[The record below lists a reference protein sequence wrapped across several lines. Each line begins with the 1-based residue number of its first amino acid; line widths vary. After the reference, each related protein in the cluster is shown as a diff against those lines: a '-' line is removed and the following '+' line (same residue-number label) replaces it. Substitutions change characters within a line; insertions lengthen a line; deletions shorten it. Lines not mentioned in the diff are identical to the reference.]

1 MDLLEYQARE
11 LFESF
16 GVPVLPGV
24 VATTSAGARD
34 AFGQLNSDVAVVKA
48 QVRVG
53 GRGKAGGVKLVRSAD
68 EAESTASDILALVI
82 KDLPVDAVMLSP
94 GAEIA
99 AEYYFSILLDRTAG
113 TYLAMCS
120 VEGGIDIETL
130 AVERPEALVKLP
142 LDPIKGITAEVAE
155 EIVDKAGFEDAD
167 RARVAAVL
175 QKLWTVFRESDAT
188 LVEVNPL
195 VKVASGDIL
204 ALDAKITLDE
214 NAEFRHDTWGDYRE
228 TSAAVDLER
237 QAREL
242 DLNYVKLDGSVGVI
256 GNGAGLVMSTLDV
269 VERAGREL
277 PGHPKPANF
286 LDIGGGASSTVMA
299 NGLRIIMSDPQVR
312 AVLVN
317 VFGGIT
323 ACNDVAQGI
332 VSALEVLGD
341 EATQPIVVR
350 LDGNS
355 VEVGKAI
362 LTEANH
368 PLIRVE
374 STMDGAAAAVAKLA
388 SERS

>member
-16 GVPVLPGV
+16 NVPVLPGV
-24 VATTSAGARD
+24 VSTTPAGARD
-34 AFGQLNSDVAVVKA
+34 AFAQLNSPVAVVKA
-48 QVRVG
+48 QVRAG
-53 GRGKAGGVKLVRSAD
+53 GRGKAGGVKLVRSAQ
-68 EAESTASDILALVI
+68 EAQSAAATILDLVI
-82 KDLPVDAVMLSP
+82 KDLPVDAIMMSP
-94 GAEIA
+94 GADIV

-113 TYLAMCS
+113 SYLAMCS

-130 AVERPEALVKLP
+130 AVERPEALVKVL
-142 LDPIKGITAEVAE
+142 LDPVVGITGDVALD
-155 EIVDKAGFEDAD
+155 IVNRAGFEAGD
-167 RARVAAVL
+167 RPQVAAVL

-195 VKVASGDIL
+195 VKVADGRIL
-204 ALDAKITLDE
+204 ALDAKVTLDE
-214 NAEFRHDTWGDYRE
+214 NAEFRHEGWGDYHE
-228 TSAAVDLER
+228 TSGSVDLER

-242 DLNYVKLDGSVGVI
+242 DLNYVKLDGNVGVI

-277 PGHPKPANF
+277 PGRPKPANF

-299 NGLRIIMSDPQVR
+299 NGLRIIMSDPQVK

-332 VSALEVLGD
+332 VAALEVLGD
-341 EATQPIVVR
+341 EAKLPIVVR

-362 LTEANH
+362 LREADH

-388 SERS
+388 SERD

>member
-24 VATTSAGARD
+24 VATTPAGARD

-48 QVRVG
+48 QVRAG

-68 EAESTASDILALVI
+68 EAESTASDILNLVI
-82 KDLPVDAVMLSP
+82 KDLSVDAVMLSP
-94 GAEIA
+94 GADIV

-130 AVERPEALVKLP
+130 AVDRPEALVKLP
-142 LDPIKGITAEVAE
+142 LDPIQGITADVARD
-155 EIVDKAGFEDAD
+155 IVEKAGFEAAD
-167 RARVAAVL
+167 RDDVAAVL
-175 QKLWTVFRESDAT
+175 QKLWTVFHESDAT

-195 VKVASGDIL
+195 VKVASGEIL
-204 ALDAKITLDE
+204 ALDAKVTLDE
-214 NAEFRHDTWGDYRE
+214 NAEFRHDTWGDYHE

-242 DLNYVKLDGSVGVI
+242 DLNYVKLDGNVGVI

-269 VERAGREL
+269 VERAGKEL

-332 VSALEVLGD
+332 VAALEVLGD

>member
-16 GVPVLPGV
+16 GVPVLAGV
-24 VATTSAGARD
+24 VATTPAQARD
-34 AFGQLNSDVAVVKA
+34 AFGQLDSEVAVVKA
-48 QVRVG
+48 QVRAG

-68 EAESTASDILALVI
+68 EAESTAANILDLVI

-94 GAEIA
+94 GAEIK
-99 AEYYFSILLDRTAG
+99 EEFYFSILLDRTAG
-113 TYLAMCS
+113 SYLAMCS

-130 AVERPEALVKLP
+130 AVERPDALVKLL
-142 LDPIKGITAEVAE
+142 LDPIEGITADVARK
-155 EIVDKAGFEDAD
+155 IVDKAGFEDDDRDSVAD
-167 RARVAAVL
+167 VL
-175 QKLWTVFRESDAT
+175 QKLWTVFHESDAT

-195 VKVASGDIL
+195 VKVASGEIL
-204 ALDAKITLDE
+204 ALDAKVTLDE
-214 NAEFRHDTWGDYRE
+214 NAAFRHDTWDGYHE
-228 TSAAVDLER
+228 TSGAVDLER
-237 QAREL
+237 QAQEL
-242 DLNYVKLDGSVGVI
+242 DLNYVKLDGNVGII

-269 VERAGREL
+269 VERAGKEL
-277 PGHPKPANF
+277 PGQPKPANF

-312 AVLVN
+312 AILVN

-332 VSALEVLGD
+332 VAALEVLGD
-341 EATQPIVVR
+341 EAKLPLVVR

-368 PLIRVE
+368 PLITVE

-388 SERS
+388 SERI